1 MPTAFTHAA
10 AGITTAYLLSGRR
23 DSVMLW
29 IYVVILSVMA
39 DFDVIAF
46 NLGIPYSHIFGHR
59 GFFHSLLFAAC
70 VSFIFSMM
78 YHCSKRKISFSHLRV
93 LLVFMLVSAL
103 HPILDMFTNGG
114 LGIGLFIPFNNE
126 RLFFPDR
133 PIKVSPIGLHSFFSG
148 RGITVLK
155 SELRIVILPSISLF
169 LAVFLLRKI
178 TVKPE

>member
-10 AGITTAYLLSGRR
+10 AGITTAYLLAGRR

-29 IYVVILSVMA
+29 VYVVFLSVMA

-46 NLGIPYSHIFGHR
+46 NLGIPYAHTFGHR
-59 GFFHSLLFAAC
+59 GFFHSLFFAVS

-78 YHCSKRKISFSHLRV
+78 YYCNKRKISFSYLRV
-93 LLVFMLVSAL
+93 LLVFILVSAL
-103 HPILDMFTNGG
+103 HPLLDMFTSGG

-133 PIKVSPIGLHSFFSG
+133 PIKVSPIGLHSFFSA

-155 SELRIVILPSISLF
+155 SEFRIVILPSMALF
-169 LAVFLLRKI
+169 FSAFLLRRI
-178 TVKPE
+178 FIRQD